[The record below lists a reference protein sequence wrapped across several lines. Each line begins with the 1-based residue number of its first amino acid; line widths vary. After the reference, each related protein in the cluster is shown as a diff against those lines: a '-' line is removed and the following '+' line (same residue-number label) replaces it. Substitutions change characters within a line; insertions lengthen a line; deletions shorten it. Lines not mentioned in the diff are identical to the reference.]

1 MNAASVRSRVRAE
14 LIDEIKEEARRQLA
28 VEGAAALSLRAVA
41 REMGMVSS
49 AVYRYFPSRDELLTA
64 LIVDAYNAM
73 GERVEGTESAV
84 RRTDYRGRWMA
95 VCHAVRDW
103 ARSSPHEYGL
113 VFGTPVPKYAAP
125 ADTISPAMR
134 VTVVLVHIVAD
145 GVRAGVL
152 APEREPIPKVVRADL
167 APIRTFFS
175 ERGAIV
181 DDDLIVR
188 SIMAWTHIY
197 GAISF
202 ELFGHRVGTVSE
214 HDGFFDHE
222 MRRMATF
229 MGL

>member
-1 MNAASVRSRVRAE
+1 MNAASVRSRVRAK
-14 LIDEIKEEARRQLA
+14 LVDEIKEAARRQLA
-28 VEGAAALSLRAVA
+28 VEGATALSLRAVA

-49 AVYRYFPSRDELLTA
+49 AVYRYFPSRDDLLTA

-73 GERVEGTESAV
+73 GERVEEAESAV
-84 RRTDYRGRWMA
+84 RRADLRGRWMA

-125 ADTISPAMR
+125 VDTITPATR
-134 VTVVLVHIVAD
+134 VTVVLVQIVAD
-145 GVRAGVL
+145 GVRTGVL
-152 APEREPIPKVVRADL
+152 APGKEPIPKAVRSDL
-167 APIRTFFS
+167 AAIRVFFS

-197 GAISF
+197 GAVSF
-202 ELFGHRVGTVSE
+202 ELFGHRVGMVSE

-222 MRRMATF
+222 MRRMAAF
-229 MGL
+229 VGF

>member
-28 VEGAAALSLRAVA
+28 IEGAAALSLRAVA
-41 REMGMVSS
+41 RAMGMVSS

-73 GERVEGTESAV
+73 GERVEEAESAV
-84 RRTDYRGRWMA
+84 RRADYRGRWMA

-103 ARSSPHEYGL
+103 ARASPHEYGL
-113 VFGTPVPKYAAP
+113 VFGTPVPTYAAP

-134 VTVVLVHIVAD
+134 VTAVLVQIVAD
-145 GVRAGVL
+145 GVRAGVFGS
-152 APEREPIPKVVRADL
+152 EREQIPRGVRADL
-167 APIRTFFS
+167 APIRAFFS
-175 ERGAIV
+175 EHGAIV
-181 DDDLIVR
+181 DDELIVR

>member
-1 MNAASVRSRVRAE
+1 M
-14 LIDEIKEEARRQLA
+14 L
-28 VEGAAALSLRAVA
+28 
-41 REMGMVSS
+41 
-49 AVYRYFPSRDELLTA
+49 YRYFPSRDDLLAA

-73 GERVEGTESAV
+73 GERVEEAESSV
-84 RRTDYRGRWMA
+84 RRTDHRGRWTA

-103 ARSSPHEYGL
+103 ARTSPHEYGL

-125 ADTISPAMR
+125 ADTIPPAMR

-145 GVRAGVL
+145 AVRAGVL
-152 APEREPIPKVVRADL
+152 VPDREAIPRAVRADL
-167 APIRTFFS
+167 SPIRFFFS

-202 ELFGHRVGTVSE
+202 ELSVIGW
-214 HDGFFDHE
+214 
-222 MRRMATF
+222 AP
-229 MGL
+229 